1 MLGGGLDN
9 GPGTRRPAALADNMA
24 YFSYK
29 SPTADRPEPI
39 RSEQEAPKQQLGVA
53 FVINPA
59 RYIRGSWCPS
69 MERPTAYWLS
79 HSRHAEGGPVYN
91 FYRVPQKVGQL
102 GRARL
107 LPACIHNSIPSA
119 NQFLISIT
127 TCICRL
133 FCLGHSSPSHSM
145 SNSCR
150 PHPPC
155 PSRSTRRCI
164 PCVLP

>member
-39 RSEQEAPKQQLGVA
+39 RSEQEVPKQQAGVA

-69 MERPTAYWLS
+69 MERPTAYWLFS
-79 HSRHAEGGPVYN
+79 QP
-91 FYRVPQKVGQL
+91 
-102 GRARL
+102 ARRGWAGL
-107 LPACIHNSIPSA
+107 
-119 NQFLISIT
+119 QFLPCATESRAVRTRAFVAFMHTQFHSISIT
-127 TCICRL
+127 TCTCRL

-155 PSRSTRRCI
+155 PSRNTRRCI